1 MFLLQKLLIAQ
12 LVLDKV
18 VLEKVDCNKTV
29 PQISKQIEVMSQ
41 VQLKYTI
48 VKYPN
53 ILKKS
58 FFNRV
63 KKNWNYSR
71 TFCFWIFLK

>member
-18 VLEKVDCNKTV
+18 VLEKVECNKTV

-63 KKNWNYSR
+63 KKN
-71 TFCFWIFLK
+71 

>member
-63 KKNWNYSR
+63 KKN
-71 TFCFWIFLK
+71 